1 MEAILQRVVDGAIE
15 PGEWLPREVDLA
27 EQYGV
32 SRGVIREAVQAL
44 RERGLVDVR
53 HGRGQWVLPEEHW
66 DLLDVQVLQAVVTA
80 RRLDLLSEI
89 VECRRLLEPDAAAL
103 AAQRG
108 SDDQIAGLADALAAM
123 REAAR
128 LRRHPAALE
137 DPLVRAEVAFHH
149 ALAAMTGNRPLIRML
164 EPVHAALAIAR
175 HELAPERHEALVR
188 QHARI
193 RSAVAVRDPIAAR
206 KAVESAIRQFERWT
220 GQRPAAAR

>member
-89 VECRRLLEPDAAAL
+89 VECRRLLEPDA
-103 AAQRG
+103 
-108 SDDQIAGLADALAAM
+108 
-123 REAAR
+123 
-128 LRRHPAALE
+128 
-137 DPLVRAEVAFHH
+137 
-149 ALAAMTGNRPLIRML
+149 
-164 EPVHAALAIAR
+164 
-175 HELAPERHEALVR
+175 
-188 QHARI
+188 
-193 RSAVAVRDPIAAR
+193 
-206 KAVESAIRQFERWT
+206 
-220 GQRPAAAR
+220 